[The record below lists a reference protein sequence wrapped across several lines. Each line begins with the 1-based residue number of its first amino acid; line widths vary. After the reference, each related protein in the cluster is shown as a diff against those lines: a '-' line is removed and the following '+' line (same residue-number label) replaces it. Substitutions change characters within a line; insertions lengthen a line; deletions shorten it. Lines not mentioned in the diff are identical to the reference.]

1 MTASIIKYPT
11 LLSLAISVLL
21 LYPGSADAHCDSMG
35 GPVVKSAE
43 IALQTGNVN
52 LVLIWVTES
61 QEAEIRE
68 SFHNTMKVRSIN
80 EDTRKPADRY
90 FFETLVRLHREAEG
104 APYTGLKP
112 ADTDFGPAI
121 PAAEKALETGSLKEV
136 RDLLVHS
143 IEKGL
148 HHYYDSA
155 AELKD
160 FDPNDIQAGRAYV
173 NAYVQFMH
181 YVNPVYR
188 TATADV
194 THEMGEHDH

>member
-1 MTASIIKYPT
+1 MTASIIKYST
-11 LLSLAISVLL
+11 LLSLALSVLL

-43 IALQTGNVN
+43 KALETGNVN

-80 EDTRKPADRY
+80 EDTRKLADRY

-104 APYTGLKP
+104 APYTGLKR
-112 ADTDFGPAI
+112 ANTDFGPAI

-136 RDLLVHS
+136 RDLLVQS

-148 HHYYDSA
+148 HHYYDST

-188 TATADV
+188 AATADV
-194 THEMGEHDH
+194 THGMGEHDH